1 MTTTSEG
8 FHPSLVQATIEEIR
22 YWVPTIKDVARVFE
36 GNDDESWLLSI
47 EPNIRS
53 ACPVA
58 IALKQNGRFDIS
70 IAGETYDDRVLQTL
84 DQIVLMLE
92 RIADGHVIQRRWMSS
107 ATGVHQSIET
117 IVALAPGLDWRGGP
131 EPVAQ
136 VVERHD
142 RHFLPYRR
150 V

>member
-1 MTTTSEG
+1 MTVTSEG
-8 FHPSLVQATIEEIR
+8 FHPAQVQATIEEIR
-22 YWVPTIKDVARVFE
+22 YWVPTIKDVAHVFE
-36 GNDDESWLLSI
+36 GNEEGSWLLSI
-47 EPNIRS
+47 EPVIGS

-58 IALKQNGRFDIS
+58 IALKENGRFDIS
-70 IAGETYDDRVLQTL
+70 IAGETYDDRVLATL

-92 RIADGHVIQRRWMSS
+92 RIADGHVIQRRWVSS
-107 ATGVHQSIET
+107 ATGAHHAVET
-117 IVALAPGLDWRGGP
+117 IVTLGPGLDWRGGP
-131 EPVAQ
+131 EPHAH